1 MKFYLMLGATF
12 GAAYLVNWASHRY
25 FVPLF
30 DNKEIG
36 FVVLM
41 TAIFSIGFIIDRYGS
56 KHPNE

>member
-1 MKFYLMLGATF
+1 MLGATF
-12 GAAYLVNWASHRY
+12 GAAYLVNWASHQY